1 MKKRIKTIIIGGIF
15 GTVVLV
21 SVFLL
26 LNRDKTISSK
36 HLPDYN
42 LIIIVSDA
50 LRQDVLGC
58 YGGDAK
64 TPHIDWLAQQG
75 VLFENAYTT
84 APCTMPTSVSMF
96 TGNYSRAYGI
106 IQKDEHKNRTHK
118 YSFYVNDSEKLFA
131 EALKEIGFDVKM
143 DVESNIAARSNNLQ
157 GFSEFRKIRQMSKE
171 DIALVEDTFGV
182 KNIARNKNPLLSNKY
197 HQLYDFLY
205 YLLTVPENRNF
216 FLLKW
221 FSDPHGPYD
230 PIEKFKKKI
239 LLVLEKLPKKESF
252 YSKSKVREFNKLVR
266 GKNFSDY
273 EHFYIKALYK
283 AEVESVD
290 ERVGCIIQALKHRKL
305 LEKTFIVLTAD
316 HGEMFGE
323 HGRLGHG
330 HDYYEELI
338 HIPLIIMGP
347 GIPQG
352 KREKTAVSHL
362 DLIPTLKDL
371 LGVKYAD
378 NIQGKSYSA
387 LFYGGSI
394 RDRVLYFDRI
404 SNTVTKKV
412 DSDALLMNGYKL
424 IVNKKNNQYVFE
436 LFNLSDDPGEI
447 KDISDEN
454 LEIVQKMF
462 KKILDIRK
470 SNKARLKRNLA
481 KIDKDVNLDKE
492 WKKTIEELKTLGY
505 L

>member
-1 MKKRIKTIIIGGIF
+1 MKKQTTIIVLSILF
-15 GTVVLV
+15 AAVVLA
-21 SVFLL
+21 SVFLF
-26 LNRDKTISSK
+26 LNKNQIGVSK
-36 HLPDYN
+36 HSTN
-42 LIIIVSDA
+42 HNIVIIVSDA
-50 LRQDVLGC
+50 LRSDVLGC
-58 YGGDAK
+58 YGGDAE
-64 TPHIDWLAQQG
+64 TPNIDWLAEKG
-75 VLFENAYTT
+75 VLFENAYST
-84 APCTMPTSVSMF
+84 APCTMPASVSML
-96 TGNYSRAYGI
+96 TGNFSRAYGI

-118 YSFYVNDSEKLFA
+118 YSFYVNDNEKLFA
-131 EALKEIGFDVKM
+131 EALREIGFDVKM
-143 DVESNIAARSNNLQ
+143 DIENSIAARSNNLQ
-157 GFSEFRKIRQMSKE
+157 GFEAFRKSRQMSKE
-171 DIALVEDTFGV
+171 EIAIVENTIGV
-182 KNIARNKNPLLSNKY
+182 KNTAGNKKPLLSHKY
-197 HQLYDFLY
+197 NRLYDLLY

-230 PIEKFKKKI
+230 PKEKFKKKI
-239 LLVLEKLPKKESF
+239 PLVLKKLPMKESF

-266 GKNFSDY
+266 EKNFSDY

-290 ERVGCIIQALKHRKL
+290 ERVGYIIQALKHRKL
-305 LEKTFIVLTAD
+305 LEKTFIVFTSD

-330 HDYYEELI
+330 HDYYEDLVN
-338 HIPLIIMGP
+338 IPLITMGP

-352 KREKTAVSHL
+352 KREKTVVSLL
-362 DLIPTLKDL
+362 DLMPTLKDL

-378 NIQGKSYSA
+378 NMQGKSFST
-387 LFYGGSI
+387 LFYKGSI
-394 RDRVLYFDRI
+394 QDRILYFDRI

-424 IVNKKNNQYVFE
+424 IINKENNRYVFE

-447 KDISDEN
+447 KDIFREN
-454 LEIVQKMF
+454 REIVQKMF

-470 SNKARLKRNLA
+470 DNKVRLKRNLA

-492 WKKTIEELKTLGY
+492 WKKTMEELKTLGY

>member
-1 MKKRIKTIIIGGIF
+1 MKKQITTIVISSVF

-26 LNRDKTISSK
+26 SNRDKTISSK

-42 LIIIVSDA
+42 FIIIVSDA
-50 LRQDVLGC
+50 LREDVLGC
-58 YGGDAK
+58 YGGDAE
-64 TPHIDWLAQQG
+64 TPNIDWLAEKG
-75 VLFENAYTT
+75 VLFENAYST
-84 APCTMPTSVSMF
+84 APCTLPASVSML
-96 TGNYSRAYGI
+96 TGNFSRAYGI

-131 EALKEIGFDVKM
+131 EALKEIGFEVKM

-157 GFSEFRKIRQMSKE
+157 GFSEFRNFSQMSKE
-171 DIALVEDTFGV
+171 EIALVENTIGV
-182 KNIARNKNPLLSNKY
+182 KNTAGNKKPLLSHKY
-197 HQLYDFLY
+197 YRLYDLLY

-230 PIEKFKKKI
+230 PKEKFKKKI
-239 LLVLEKLPKKESF
+239 PLVLKKLPMKESF

-266 GKNFSDY
+266 EKNFSDY

-290 ERVGCIIQALKHRKL
+290 ERVGYIIQALKHRKL
-305 LEKTFIVLTAD
+305 LEKTFIVFTSD

-330 HDYYEELI
+330 HDYYEQLV
-338 HIPLIIMGP
+338 HCPLIIKGP

-352 KREKTAVSHL
+352 KREKTVVSHL
-362 DLIPTLKDL
+362 DLMPTLKDL

-378 NIQGKSYSA
+378 NMQGKSFSA
-387 LFYGGSI
+387 LFYKGSI
-394 RDRVLYFDRI
+394 RNRVLYFDRI

-412 DSDALLMNGYKL
+412 DSDALFMNGYKL
-424 IVNKKNNQYVFE
+424 IVNKKNNRYVFE

-447 KDISDEN
+447 KDISGEN
-454 LEIVQKMF
+454 REIVQKMF
-462 KKILDIRK
+462 EKILDIRK
-470 SNKARLKRNLA
+470 DNKVRLKRNLA

-492 WKKTIEELKTLGY
+492 WKKTMEELKTLGY